1 LAVARTLTKV
11 AFTWTLSLI
20 ENLVEVGAFTVKVN
34 VDVLITDPPVAVMVT
49 VEFPVGVVE
58 RVLIV
63 SVEEQVGEQAVG
75 ENEAVAPVGRPDTAN
90 PVDCDVPEERVAVT
104 LLVTEEP

>member
-1 LAVARTLTKV
+1 
-11 AFTWTLSLI
+11 
-20 ENLVEVGAFTVKVN
+20 
-34 VDVLITDPPVAVMVT
+34 VAVMVT

-75 ENEAVAPVGRPDTAN
+75 ENDPVAPDGRPDTVN
-90 PVDCDVPEERVAVT
+90 PVD
-104 LLVTEEP
+104 